1 MFRIRISREIPVFT
15 GMTGVAGMTG
25 VTGMMRTM
33 GIEELFQRD
42 FIARPSN
49 KSGQLSQAIHRQKTP
64 TQNTNKN
71 THKKHQHNTPTRKTH
86 KKHPHRHSREG
97 GNLCCVLGLVV
108 RFPSSRE

>member
-1 MFRIRISREIPVFT
+1 MLRARISREIPVFT
-15 GMTGVAGMTG
+15 GMTGVAGMTGVTG

-64 TQNTNKN
+64 TQNTNTIHPQEKPTRN
-71 THKKHQHNTPTRKTH
+71 THTVIPAKAGIYV
-86 KKHPHRHSREG
+86 SY
-97 GNLCCVLGLVV
+97 
-108 RFPSSRE
+108 SD

>member
-1 MFRIRISREIPVFT
+1 MLRTRISREIPVFT
-15 GMTGVAGMTG
+15 GMTGVTGMRGVTG

-49 KSGQLSQAIHRQKTP
+49 KSGQLSQAIHRQKTS
-64 TQNTNKN
+64 TQD
-71 THKKHQHNTPTRKTH
+71 THKKHQHNTPTRKTY

-97 GNLCCVLGLVV
+97 GNLC
-108 RFPSSRE
+108 